1 MTDNNT
7 RAMALAAASVLGL
20 SVGMISP
27 TANADQVKDQTT
39 TQIKGETTQ
48 IKGES
53 NQIKLDGTSRQG
65 KFIANDHK
73 TPTGSNQIKWNG
85 VSDQHKTATPSPN
98 LNPQPEPPMQNGG
111 ITPPSPGL
119 NPQPEP
125 PKPTGQSKP
134 K

>member
-27 TANADQVKDQTT
+27 TANADQVKGQTT
-39 TQIKGETTQ
+39 TQIKGQ
-48 IKGES
+48 S
-53 NQIKLDGTSRQG
+53 NQIKLNGAAQQG

-85 VSDQHKTATPSPN
+85 VSDQHKTATPSP
-98 LNPQPEPPMQNGG
+98 E
-111 ITPPSPGL
+111 L

-125 PKPTGQSKP
+125 PKPTGTNKVE
-134 K
+134 